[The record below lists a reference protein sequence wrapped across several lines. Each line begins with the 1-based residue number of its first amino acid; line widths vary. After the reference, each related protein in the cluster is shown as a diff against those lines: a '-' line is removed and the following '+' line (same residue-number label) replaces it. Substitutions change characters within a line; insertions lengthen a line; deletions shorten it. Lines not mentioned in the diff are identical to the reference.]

1 MKFIEKH
8 KYDLFIFLIFL
19 AFAVFLIEFRDK
31 FGVLSDRD
39 SFERLIRSFGIFA
52 PLAIIAAIII
62 EVVLA
67 PIPGFI
73 PAITA
78 GFIFFLWFFIYLYG
92 KCFGIFSCFL
102 ALPKIRPRDCGKVV
116 RRGKAHKIRKN
127 DFPPRKFPAFSLC
140 LSCLSPRYH
149 EWGFRPFQHQ
159 LQKICP
165 WRFSRIHIP
174 CPDSELVRRL
184 ACPFVFHDLKKFG
197 TEYLS
202 E

>member
-78 GFIFFLWFFIYLYG
+78 GFIFGAFYGSLYTYTGNVWGSFLVFWL
-92 KCFGIFSCFL
+92 S
-102 ALPKIRPRDCGKVV
+102 
-116 RRGKAHKIRKN
+116 
-127 DFPPRKFPAFSLC
+127 RKFGRVIAEKLFGEEKLIKYEKMISRRENFLLFLYVFPVFPLDIMSGAFG
-140 LSCLSPRYH
+140 LSSIS
-149 EWGFRPFQHQ
+149 F
-159 LQKICP
+159 
-165 WRFSRIHIP
+165 
-174 CPDSELVRRL
+174 
-184 ACPFVFHDLKKFG
+184 KKFALG
-197 TEYLS
+197 VSVGFIFHVLILNLFGDWLARLYFMI
-202 E
+202 